1 MSTDTEPVVGT
12 DLAKAAAALP
22 ALQRKPIIDSV
33 PEEMLNLIAARA
45 NAGSKAPIMR
55 GELSAFLELCAAY
68 ELDPFAGEVWLAKG
82 SEDRVLIMVGR
93 DGLRRIAKRNGIRVY
108 CDVIHEEDEFRV
120 AYARG
125 EHEVSHGY
133 SHPKDRGPI
142 RGAWA
147 VAVDEGGREVGFYVA
162 TIEEFKPTN
171 DRQLRYSPWGAQE
184 SVMILA
190 AAERQALRQATPL
203 SGLVAQGELDRGAE
217 LAEGLPSREQEDERL
232 NAVAVQFP
240 QPVCARIIGTVE
252 RARELGHAGIAD
264 VAALEMAL
272 LNQDTQAAEDW
283 CAESEAELDRHAEA
297 QRPPEVV
304 DAEPEPRCEVP
315 DPARKGVVCAL
326 LRDHEGPHYAD
337 DQTWEP
343 FLPDEA
349 GDATADAERAQAL
362 RDEANTLLDRAQ
374 ELREAI
380 MDEDGAAG
388 LEAEAEAKR
397 DEADQLD
404 PPQPDEGGLG

>member
-22 ALQRKPIIDSV
+22 ALQRQPIIDSV
-33 PEEMLNLIAARA
+33 PEEMLSLIAARA

-93 DGLRRIAKRNGIRVY
+93 DGLRRIAKRNGLTVE
-108 CDVIHEEDEFRV
+108 CDYICEKDEFRV
-120 AYARG
+120 ERGQGGRVIDHAYGLPTERG
-125 EHEVSHGY
+125 
-133 SHPKDRGPI
+133 DI
-142 RGAWA
+142 IGAWA
-147 VAVDEGGREVGFYVA
+147 QVRDRGANEVGFYVA
-162 TIEEFKPTN
+162 TIAEFKPTN

-203 SGLVAQGELDRGAE
+203 SGLVAQGELDRGTE
-217 LAEGLPSREQEDERL
+217 LAEGLPSREEEDERL

-240 QPVCARIIGTVE
+240 QEVCSRIIATVE
-252 RARELGHAGIAD
+252 RARALGHAGIAD